1 MDEKPDY
8 YIEQFWLNFKD
19 SMINFY
25 HEKNINRPIK
35 YWSDE
40 LNKLQQLKL
49 YDEIQNK
56 IRNYISLYAID
67 LMKDNNKYD
76 ADILITN
83 VKRWNKIADK
93 YNFEKED
100 SFYHN
105 IIFLLLDIY
114 KNLMYDSNINSTI
127 IFSQVELFI
136 LYQDFSSL
144 IDVAIQNKKEGILD
158 KLNRFTNI
166 NKYIEQKYSIK
177 LDDHISGKKILKK
190 IYNT

>member
-136 LYQDFSSL
+136 L
-144 IDVAIQNKKEGILD
+144 
-158 KLNRFTNI
+158 
-166 NKYIEQKYSIK
+166 
-177 LDDHISGKKILKK
+177 
-190 IYNT
+190 

>member
-8 YIEQFWLNFKD
+8 YIEEFWLNFKD

-25 HEKNINRPIK
+25 QKKNITRPIR
-35 YWSDE
+35 YWSSE

-67 LMKDNNKYD
+67 LMKDNNKYNT
-76 ADILITN
+76 DILITN
-83 VKRWNKIADK
+83 IKRWNKIADK

-114 KNLMYDSNINSTI
+114 KILMYDFNVNVGI

-144 IDVAIQNKKEGILD
+144 IDVAIENKKEGILD
-158 KLNRFTNI
+158 KLNKFTNI

-177 LDDHISGKKILKK
+177 LDDHISGKKILRK

>member
-8 YIEQFWLNFKD
+8 YIEEFWLNFKD

-25 HEKNINRPIK
+25 QKKHITRPIR
-35 YWSDE
+35 YWSSE

-67 LMKDNNKYD
+67 LMKDNNKYNT
-76 ADILITN
+76 DILITN
-83 VKRWNKIADK
+83 IKRWNKIADK

-114 KNLMYDSNINSTI
+114 KILMYDFNVNVGI

-144 IDVAIQNKKEGILD
+144 IDVAIENKKEGILD
-158 KLNRFTNI
+158 KLNKFTNI

-177 LDDHISGKKILKK
+177 LDDHISGKKILRK